1 MAMKPYPSNLIIFN
15 VDERV
20 LDEGMKLALKRSWT
34 HIGEILV
41 RSHAGDDDTP
51 PCNFLHVMVKYGT
64 RRYLRCDGGEADE
77 NWSERMEQHL
87 LSTMR
92 KISGNT
98 VAFNRRQRKTGDPEL
113 ALDFIEFELEAG
125 ALTFEFRLD
134 SNGCV
139 PVSCARIA
147 TEVREALSAGALGEP
162 VRVRIPSARSYSEQA
177 RAHAEAKAAEAAR
190 EAAAEEERLAAEA
203 AAREAAEIEAEEL
216 FMESPVLVAEAQR
229 EEAAKAE
236 AEASAHADSPL
247 EVAPLTEEEWEAEYG
262 VPDVEFEIDRTLW
275 EAVYADGTTREFDS
289 AARQFVA

>member
-1 MAMKPYPSNLIIFN
+1 M
-15 VDERV
+15 
-20 LDEGMKLALKRSWT
+20 
-34 HIGEILV
+34 
-41 RSHAGDDDTP
+41 
-51 PCNFLHVMVKYGT
+51 
-64 RRYLRCDGGEADE
+64 
-77 NWSERMEQHL
+77 
-87 LSTMR
+87 
-92 KISGNT
+92 
-98 VAFNRRQRKTGDPEL
+98 
-113 ALDFIEFELEAG
+113 
-125 ALTFEFRLD
+125 
-134 SNGCV
+134 
-139 PVSCARIA
+139 SCARIA
-147 TEVREALSAGALGEP
+147 TEVREALSAGALGDP

-236 AEASAHADSPL
+236 AEAPAHADSPL

>member
-64 RRYLRCDGGEADE
+64 RRYLRCAGGEADE

-125 ALTFEFRLD
+125 ALTLEFRLD

-162 VRVRIPSARSYSEQA
+162 VRVRIPSARSYS
-177 RAHAEAKAAEAAR
+177 AHAEAKAAEAAR
-190 EAAAEEERLAAEA
+190 EAADEEERLAAKA